1 MRNERM
7 TKVCVTW
14 VAAVALICGRTEGQT
29 VERCTVS
36 ILSDAGEI
44 YAGNEILFE
53 VRIYDGDGLVPGTY
67 CGEAV
72 YQDSVGAKDG
82 QQMPEVTID
91 NVTHELN
98 IRPDTASKMEECFE
112 GGIDTVR
119 IVLYNA
125 EEMHKIWV
133 TVDGV
138 EGESV
143 GFQIA
148 PGAMSEIRIR
158 NTITNN
164 DTNNLTL
171 YYPDGVVQL
180 TAKGY
185 DEWGNGL
192 GDVNSTWQTTGT
204 LHDIGLQFGAEIF
217 YDTEGVTGEEDGMII
232 ATKVGSP
239 VLSDTL
245 NVMVRMPMS
254 VEDRRRLRA
263 ANGLYM
269 NAGKNHSAR
278 YDMIGRKITKQRN
291 ECSLLII
298 EIGGKRLLKKAIY
311 H

>member
-1 MRNERM
+1 M
-7 TKVCVTW
+7 TW
-14 VAAVALICGRTEGQT
+14 VAATALLCAATQGQT
-29 VERCTVS
+29 IELCTIS

-53 VRIYDGDGLVPGTY
+53 VKIYDSDGLVRGTY

-72 YQDSVGAKDG
+72 YQDSVGSKDR
-82 QQMPEVTID
+82 QQIAEVIVD
-91 NVTHELN
+91 DVRHDLN
-98 IRPDTASKMEECFE
+98 IRPDTASKTGECFD
-112 GGIDTVR
+112 GGIDTVKM
-119 IVLYNA
+119 VLYNA
-125 EEMHKIWV
+125 EERHKIWV

-164 DTNNLTL
+164 DTNGLTL
-171 YYPDGVVQL
+171 HYPDGVVQL

-185 DEWGNGL
+185 DEWGNSL
-192 GDVNSTWQTTGT
+192 GNVNSTWETTGT
-204 LHDIGLQFGAEIF
+204 LHEIGLPFGAEIF

-239 VLSDTL
+239 VLSDTI
-245 NVMVRMPMS
+245 NVMIRMAVS

-263 ANGLYM
+263 AGGL
-269 NAGKNHSAR
+269 NAGKKHGAR
-278 YDMIGRKITKQRN
+278 YDMRGRKIAKQWN
-291 ECSLLII
+291 ESTQLII
-298 EIGGKRLLKKAIY
+298 ETGEKKVLKRVINQLN
-311 H
+311 